1 MGFRAILRGVQRFGH
16 FLFSVGLVLSFLTMA
31 MPRVLINSYL
41 VGVTVLG
48 WLLMMNYGQ
57 RLLQAF
63 KNPLFWSVLAIY
75 LVRLAE
81 GVNHWGR
88 AIFMTGLER
97 NGILVVGPLLL
108 FAFPKDQA
116 ARLFRVAFVAFAAG
130 MLLMVGKLYVNLL
143 FGERDPNLANR
154 GHNLMADVVPF
165 NGTYFTLYLG
175 LVALAIF
182 IYLLKNWNTLLP
194 YFRLLLV
201 FIFGILVVTQVLVAA
216 MMPLISFVLV
226 CGIFF
231 LRLGRPSFG
240 LSKLQFHG
248 LVSCAII
255 AGFALLMAI
264 PSSRNDIMRLV
275 EGRWEYQGMG
285 SGKETSISI
294 RREIW
299 PCAWEVFENNWATGV
314 GYQDMRWKLNK
325 CYQRHEFLGWWFK
338 YNTHNQFLHE
348 LVCYGLFGGI
358 IFLAA
363 LGLPLFL
370 AWRNQ
375 RHYLLA
381 FMGLIFLCCI
391 TENIF
396 MQHKGAMLYGLMF
409 PLLAMLPSSPSET
422 RPGFPASR

>member
-216 MMPLISFVLV
+216 RRRCPSSALSWFVAFSS
-226 CGIFF
+226 CGWA
-231 LRLGRPSFG
+231 
-240 LSKLQFHG
+240 G
-248 LVSCAII
+248 LVS
-255 AGFALLMAI
+255 GY
-264 PSSRNDIMRLV
+264 PSFNS
-275 EGRWEYQGMG
+275 MG
-285 SGKETSISI
+285 
-294 RREIW
+294 W
-299 PCAWEVFENNWATGV
+299 
-314 GYQDMRWKLNK
+314 
-325 CYQRHEFLGWWFK
+325 
-338 YNTHNQFLHE
+338 
-348 LVCYGLFGGI
+348 
-358 IFLAA
+358 
-363 LGLPLFL
+363 
-370 AWRNQ
+370 
-375 RHYLLA
+375 
-381 FMGLIFLCCI
+381 
-391 TENIF
+391 
-396 MQHKGAMLYGLMF
+396 
-409 PLLAMLPSSPSET
+409 
-422 RPGFPASR
+422 